1 MKRGAAIIAALE
13 AYRVDKGDY
22 PKELK
27 ELVPHYLKRIDP
39 PPAGDR
45 TWTYERRFADQFD
58 LSVREPESAR
68 ELYYWSKWPQWDYHN
83 DSF

>member
-13 AYRVDKGDY
+13 AYRVHKGEY

-27 ELVPHYLKRIDP
+27 ELVPHYLKHIDP

-58 LSVREPESAR
+58 LSVREPKSAR
-68 ELYYWSKWPQWDYHN
+68 ELYYWSKWPQWDYHA